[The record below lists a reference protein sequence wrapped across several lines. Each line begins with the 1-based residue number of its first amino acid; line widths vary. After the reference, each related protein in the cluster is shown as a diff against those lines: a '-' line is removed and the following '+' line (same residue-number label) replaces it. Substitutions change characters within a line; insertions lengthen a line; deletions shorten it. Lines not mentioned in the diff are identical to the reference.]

1 MTPSSCG
8 AVVNSTAVVE
18 GRIMRSALNVAQDN
32 PSKQRIKILN
42 LGISDVLSMRTC
54 FFERGCRGVESTQ
67 LEG

>member
-1 MTPSSCG
+1 
-8 AVVNSTAVVE
+8 
-18 GRIMRSALNVAQDN
+18 MRSALNVAQDN

-67 LEG
+67 FEG